1 MHKHTLVIAF
11 VCVIC
16 FLSSNAYAQ
25 VMIEQGKVTIRAN
38 PGETI
43 VNRLPIH
50 NTSAANSI
58 NLRAYW
64 EDFIYT
70 EPFAGEKDFMAAG
83 TSEYSASRWINFS
96 PLQFTLQPKGSQMI
110 SYSIQVPADA
120 KGGYYGVLFLE
131 EGGGKSDGNI
141 GVSVVTRIGALF
153 FIEVTNS
160 SHKCKVDNVK
170 FADKKFI
177 GNFTNLGDVILI
189 PDATY
194 YILDQEGLVAE
205 RGEIKKFYLPP
216 QKTATFDVETGEK
229 LPAGKYTAVFTFDF
243 GGNDNF
249 TYEFDFEKSKDNI
262 ISIINQ
268 NL

>member
-1 MHKHTLVIAF
+1 MHKHTIAVVIA
-11 VCVIC
+11 CVIC

-25 VMIEQGKVTIRAN
+25 VMIEQGKVIIKAN

-43 VNRLPIH
+43 VNKLPIH
-50 NTSAANSI
+50 NTSTTNSI

-96 PLQFTLQPKGSQMI
+96 PQQFTLQPKGSQMI
-110 SYSIQVPADA
+110 SYSIQIPVDA

-131 EGGGKSDGNI
+131 EGEGKMDSNI
-141 GVSVVTRIGALF
+141 GVSVVTRVGALF

-160 SHKCKVDNVK
+160 TRKCKVDNLK
-170 FADKKFI
+170 FADKKFS
-177 GNFTNLGDVILI
+177 GDFANLGDVILI

-194 YILDQEGLVAE
+194 YILDEEGLVAE

-216 QKTATFDVETGEK
+216 QKTAIFEVETGEK
-229 LPAGKYTAVFTFDF
+229 LPAGKFTAIFTFDF
-243 GGNDNF
+243 GGGENF
-249 TYEFDFEKSKDNI
+249 TYEFDFEKSEDQVI
-262 ISIINQ
+262 VISS
-268 NL
+268 LPS

>member
-1 MHKHTLVIAF
+1 MIF
-11 VCVIC
+11 
-16 FLSSNAYAQ
+16 FLSSNATAQ
-25 VMIEQGKVTIRAN
+25 VMIEQGKVIIKAS

-43 VNRLPIH
+43 VNKLPIH
-50 NTSAANSI
+50 NTSTTNSI

-70 EPFAGEKDFMAAG
+70 DPFAGEKDFMAAG

-96 PLQFTLQPKGSQMI
+96 PQQFTLQSKGSQMI

-131 EGGGKSDGNI
+131 EGGGKTDGNI
-141 GVSVVTRIGALF
+141 GVSVVTRVGALF
-153 FIEVTNS
+153 FIEITNS
-160 SHKCKVDNVK
+160 IRKCKVDNLQ
-170 FADKKFI
+170 FADKKFS

-194 YILDQEGLVAE
+194 YILNQEGLVAE

-216 QKTATFDVETGEK
+216 QKTASFNVETGEK
-229 LPAGKYTAVFTFDF
+229 LPAGKFTAVLTFDF
-243 GGNDNF
+243 GGGENF
-249 TYEFDFEKSKDNI
+249 TYEFEFDKTEDQMI
-262 ISIINQ
+262 AIT
-268 NL
+268 NLTP